1 MRTINGKLVIPEIH
15 NPDNPDNV
23 EKQIMKFS
31 QQQNQQYNQEIT
43 NIQERLSKL
52 DKRCIL
58 LEEAIARQFMQ
69 FLVINICG
77 VIGLSFIFFW
87 FNSNPQTD
95 NQQTKQST
103 KPTVQQLYQ

>member
-1 MRTINGKLVIPEIH
+1 MQTINGKLVISEIQA
-15 NPDNPDNV
+15 PDNV

-52 DKRCIL
+52 DKKCIL

-69 FLVINICG
+69 FLTINICG
-77 VIGLSFIFFW
+77 VIGLIFILSW
-87 FNSNPQTD
+87 FNSNQQIN

-103 KPTVQQLYQ
+103 KPTVQQLYL